1 MPDDAPPE
9 AATLP
14 VLIVDDEPI
23 IVDLLRDVLE
33 DEGFR
38 VVTAS
43 NGVLALNLARQMPV
57 ALVITDLMM
66 PFVSGIELARQ
77 LHSNPQT
84 AAIPLVLMSAALP
97 QQAGDIFAAV
107 IHKPFD
113 VDTIVKIV
121 RRLLPKNP
129 GERFSEE

>member
-1 MPDDAPPE
+1 MPDDTSPE
-9 AATLP
+9 ASLLP

-23 IVDLLRDVLE
+23 ILDLLRDVLE

-43 NGVLALNLARQMPV
+43 NGAAALYLIQRTPV
-57 ALVITDLMM
+57 ALVLTDLMM
-66 PFVSGIELARQ
+66 PFVSGIDLARQ

-97 QQAGDIFAAV
+97 QQVSDIFAAV

-113 VDTIVKIV
+113 VDTIVRVV
-121 RRLLPKNP
+121 RQLLPKHP
-129 GERFSEE
+129 SERTL